1 MSHAKLLPSWQHN
14 LSSTN
19 MAANITSRIF
29 ILFVLLCIILDPVHA
44 RSFTI
49 DYENDCFLKDG
60 KPFRYISAGMHYFR
74 VPRAYWK
81 DRLLKIKAAGL
92 NAVQT

>member
-1 MSHAKLLPSWQHN
+1 
-14 LSSTN
+14 
-19 MAANITSRIF
+19 MAANIASSIF
-29 ILFVLLCIILDPVHA
+29 ILSALLCVIFDPIHA
-44 RSFTI
+44 RSFTL

-74 VPRAYWK
+74 VPRMYWK

>member
-1 MSHAKLLPSWQHN
+1 MAFFASFAVLFGFLLGA
-14 LSSTN
+14 LV
-19 MAANITSRIF
+19 R
-29 ILFVLLCIILDPVHA
+29 PVCS

-49 DYENDCFLKDG
+49 DYDNDCFLKDG
-60 KPFRYISAGMHYFR
+60 KPFRYVSGGVHYFR